1 MAAQCWSEAERRLR
15 IGQLA
20 QARSGFERLL
30 KEPEWVVPARLRL
43 AGIALRESRLREAC
57 AHALAAAKVPE
68 TEPAVL
74 EALCDLLIL
83 VGEVETALDIAHAPA
98 LRQADD
104 PEIQAGIGRRFCEQA
119 MPEVALPFLLRAH
132 AQGLDDA
139 RIRYFMGLARSYCG
153 DIDAAERDFEACLAR
168 EPLHAA
174 CHRRL
179 SVLRRA
185 TSDRNHVQAL
195 RSALARVG
203 ESHPDAPPLLYALF
217 KELDDLDDRSPAW
230 DALEKGMRR
239 RRAQVRYDAGA
250 EQALFEQ
257 LHRIERPPEAN
268 EGATTSGPVPIF
280 IIGQP
285 RSGTTLLERILAGS
299 VDIAEGGELRDFGF
313 QMRHGCDLIG
323 PPQPDAELIRRAQG
337 IDHGELGRRY
347 LERTQWRARGRRF
360 YTDKLPGNFLLVG
373 SIARALPQA
382 RFLHMTRAPM
392 DVCFSNLKELF
403 AQAYPHSYD
412 MQDMAAHYRR
422 YRDLMQHWHR
432 LLPGRILDVSYAD
445 LVLVP
450 EDSARRVLGFCGVD
464 WVDGIMQ
471 IDGRKGAIAT
481 ASSLQLR
488 EPIHARNLDGWQR
501 YAAHLL
507 PLRDALGSFL

>member
-1 MAAQCWSEAERRLR
+1 MAAQCWSEAEHHLR
-15 IGQLA
+15 SGQLA
-20 QARSGFERLL
+20 LARSGFERLL
-30 KEPEWVVPARLRL
+30 KVPEWVVPARLRL
-43 AGIALRESRLREAC
+43 ASIALQEGHVRGAC
-57 AHALAAAKVPE
+57 AHALAAANAPE

-74 EALCDLLIL
+74 EALCDLLIQ
-83 VGEVETALDIAHAPA
+83 VGEVETALEIAHAPA
-98 LRQADD
+98 LREADD

-119 MPEVALPFLLRAH
+119 MPDVGLPFLLRAH

-139 RIRYFMGLARSYCG
+139 RIRYFLGLARSYCG

-185 TSDRNHVQAL
+185 TSDANHVQAL
-195 RSALARVG
+195 RSVLARVG

-217 KELDDLDDRSPAW
+217 KELDDLDDRPSAW
-230 DALEKGMRR
+230 RALEEGMRR
-239 RRAQVRYDAGA
+239 RRAQIRYDAGA

-257 LHRIERPPEAN
+257 LHRIGAPGAS
-268 EGATTSGPVPIF
+268 EGASTSGPVPIF

-313 QMRHGCDLIG
+313 QMRHACDLIG
-323 PPQPDAELIRRAQG
+323 SPQPDAELIRRAQD

-360 YTDKLPGNFLLVG
+360 FTDKLPGNFLLVG

-412 MQDMAAHYRR
+412 MQEMAAHYQR
-422 YRDLMQHWHR
+422 YHGLMQHWHR
-432 LLPGRILDVSYAD
+432 VLPGRILDVSYAD
-445 LVLVP
+445 LVLAP
-450 EDSARRVLGFCGVD
+450 QDSARRVLGFCGVQ

-501 YAAHLL
+501 YAAHLH
-507 PLRDALGSFL
+507 PLRDALSGFL